1 MLRSLSLSVI
11 LVAAVGCKKK
21 SSEPLDPAPTR
32 SQAAPAGS
40 VASPAGSG
48 SAAAGSTGSSSA
60 GSAAADGVAGTG
72 GAVGSV
78 STADTDE
85 QWPSAEERERRNGK
99 RTGLGGPDEKPEVIV
114 EYLIRAIAAGKV
126 PAKRFID
133 PKLGVIERIS
143 LPGGADKPV
152 PDVKRH
158 TCGDARATSYIKG
171 MVEAE
176 VRGKATD
183 LYALHCNNQYA
194 TVEDPAFGTDPTA
207 DKPGTPV
214 PLEHVTCM
222 TGPGPDEYAE
232 LFSVVFVPDPK
243 LGLRLAAIVST
254 EQGANAGK
262 VWAEVATD
270 IKRNK
275 PCK

>member
-1 MLRSLSLSVI
+1 MRRSLLLSLI
-11 LVAAVGCKKK
+11 LVAAAGCKKK
-21 SSEPLDPAPTR
+21 SSESSAPAPTTT
-32 SQAAPAGS
+32 QAAPAGS
-40 VASPAGSG
+40 GASPASSGSAAVASAGSEPAG
-48 SAAAGSTGSSSA
+48 SAAAGTGS
-60 GSAAADGVAGTG
+60 
-72 GAVGSV
+72 AVGSA
-78 STADTDE
+78 STDDTDE

-114 EYLIRAIAAGKV
+114 EDLIRAIAAGKV

-158 TCGDARATSYIKG
+158 TCGDARATSYIKA

-207 DKPGTPV
+207 DKPGPPV

-243 LGLRLAAIVST
+243 LGLRLAAMVST